1 MSRKYNCKHLD
12 RGKSNYW
19 KRLRKRG
26 QSPVT
31 VRMETLETLR
41 ARQLKRISD
50 IGVPWT
56 RKLANAA

>member
-26 QSPVT
+26 QTPVT
-31 VRMETLETLR
+31 VRMESLETLR
-41 ARQLKRISD
+41 TRQLKRISD
-50 IGVPWT
+50 TGVPWVK
-56 RKLANAA
+56 RLADAA